1 MLKFLQRH
9 FLTGLLSITP
19 LAITVW
25 ILWRFYEL
33 VSESLKPWVARL
45 PGLGETYPEFVLTLI
60 GMVGVLLAITLVG
73 LFTRNLI
80 GMAFFRLVERFFVRI
95 PVVKSVFSATKQ
107 ISEVF
112 LKDRR
117 TAFEKVVLFE
127 YPRPGLLSIG
137 FVTRDEA
144 GEDLLNIF
152 LPTTP
157 NPTSGYMLLV
167 PRRDTR
173 ELAIPVEEAIKLIV
187 SGGAIMTET
196 QAANIG
202 RLGGQLT
209 HTTDPGLP
217 RAPQASVEAGEET
230 GHE

>member
-9 FLTGLLSITP
+9 FLTGLLSMTP

-60 GMVGVLLAITLVG
+60 GMVGVMLAITLVG
-73 LFTRNLI
+73 LLARNLI
-80 GMAFFRLVERFFVRI
+80 GIAFFRLVERFFVTI

-117 TAFEKVVLFE
+117 SAFEKVVLFE
-127 YPRPGLLSIG
+127 YPRRGLLSIG
-137 FVTRDEA
+137 FVTRDEE
-144 GEDLLNIF
+144 GEDFLNIF

-167 PRRDTR
+167 PRQDTR
-173 ELAIPVEEAIKLIV
+173 ELAIPVESAIKLIV

-196 QAANIG
+196 QAESIG
-202 RLGGQLT
+202 LLAGQLIAGAVPVPHPT
-209 HTTDPGLP
+209 KE
-217 RAPQASVEAGEET
+217 ASPEAGEDT
-230 GHE
+230 GHD